1 MNQFT
6 WGIWMTNGTPYGG
19 KASAT
24 MEEDR
29 FRKLLSA
36 LLPVVNWDT
45 DRALDRLKE
54 IMTAE
59 MNSLVT
65 NKRGANHG

>member
-6 WGIWMTNGTPYGG
+6 WGIWMSNGTPYGG

-24 MEEDR
+24 MDEEK
-29 FRKLLSA
+29 FRKLLGA
-36 LLPVVNWDT
+36 ILPVVSWDI